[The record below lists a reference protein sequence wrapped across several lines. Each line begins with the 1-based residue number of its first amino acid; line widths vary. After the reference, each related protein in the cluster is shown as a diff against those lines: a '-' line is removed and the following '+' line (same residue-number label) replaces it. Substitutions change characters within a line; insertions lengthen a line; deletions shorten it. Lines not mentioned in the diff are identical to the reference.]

1 MPETGGDLVKLYH
14 IDVPRLTGL
23 LDRAK
28 GNIYLITED
37 GNTLNLKSKM
47 CQLYG
52 INTLLEKTKKSTVT
66 AEINVENP
74 EDELMFIDYS
84 MSK

>member
-1 MPETGGDLVKLYH
+1 MKLYH
-14 IDVPRLTGL
+14 IDVAKLTGL
-23 LDRAK
+23 LDQAK

-52 INTLLEKTKKSTVT
+52 VNTLLEKTKKSTVT
-66 AEINVENP
+66 TEISVENP